1 MYDDAK
7 QGSRCIRTV
16 WLVAPFLFLLIA
28 LHSGCSRSHYRLQA
42 DREVRCLIES
52 GSTDP
57 RWPLDDYTI
66 NPDPRSR
73 FYDPN
78 PADCP
83 PMPLDDPVS
92 HQLMHCVDGK
102 KGYQHW
108 DNYGNTGYSD
118 NPLWKAYLPLNED
131 GELVLDRRAAVQIA
145 LLQSPEYQTELEDLY
160 LSALDV
166 TFERFQFDTQF
177 FGGNDTFFRT
187 TGPLSGYATSDSILT
202 DDASLSLRKQFATG
216 GELVAGVANS
226 VIWELGGPNSYRVT
240 TPITFAF
247 VQPLLRAAGRAVVLE
262 DLTQSERDLLA
273 NIRQM
278 ERFRRGFYN
287 AVVAGR
293 AGVQGPNAAGVG
305 LPSIS
310 GGFSSSAGG
319 FLSLL
324 ESQVRIRN
332 TEGNV
337 AGTQDSLYQIEA
349 LFEANR
355 VSPRSQVELIRQSLY
370 DVQSSLLRERTDY
383 AESLDNFKVALGLPP
398 SLKVRIEDPLL
409 RQFDLIDPELTETQ
423 SVMNDLLQMFR
434 DDATHPALETQWY
447 GELSPAREACAALL
461 EMVEG
466 DIGRFQQAL
475 PDRIASLQL
484 IAARPEAQ
492 TGQVDEG
499 IFSTERL
506 RLRLETVREDF
517 GELKGKMASTLA
529 QIQSIESIRQSE
541 AGNPNVMSA
550 DARKMLVDVFTDLYD
565 ELLELSLIEARA
577 RLDTVT
583 LIPIEL
589 TAEEAFDIAR
599 GNRRDWM
606 NARAALVDQWRLIEV
621 SANALK
627 SDVDVVV
634 EGRADPLASNLFGSQ
649 PVNNTTGTLRVGL
662 EFDAPLT
669 RLAERNVYRRSLINY
684 QRTRRQYYVFEDRIQ
699 QSLRDAIRTIRL
711 GQIDFEVRRAAVF
724 VAAIRTD
731 MTRLQLTKPP
741 AKGGNVG
748 ATTARDVQDA
758 LQALLRAQNN
768 FLAIWV
774 DYEAQ
779 RMNLDLDLGTMQLD
793 AQGLWVD
800 PGPVTGDR
808 MRAMETIQP
817 LPAIDGDP
825 AGIGVPPT
833 LAPPMAH
840 APTPLPP
847 VVRTVAHERV
857 RSVQVRR

>member
-1 MYDDAK
+1 MYDDANP
-7 QGSRCIRTV
+7 GSRCARAV
-16 WLVAPFLFLLIA
+16 WLVAPVILFMLA
-28 LHSGCSRSHYRLQA
+28 VQFGCSRSHYRLQA

-92 HQLMHCVDGK
+92 HQLMQCVDGK
-102 KGYQHW
+102 RGARSW
-108 DNYGNTGYSD
+108 DKYGVTGYAD
-118 NPLWKAYLPLNED
+118 NPIWKAYLPLNEE
-131 GELVLDRRAAVQIA
+131 GELVLDRRAAVQMA
-145 LLQSPEYQTELEDLY
+145 LLQSREYQTELEDLY

-187 TGPLSGYATSDSILT
+187 TGPLSGDAFSESTLA
-202 DDASLSLRKQFATG
+202 DDAAISLRKQFATG

-226 VIWELGGPNSYRVT
+226 VVWELGGPNSYRVT

-287 AVVAGR
+287 AIVAGR
-293 AGVQGPNAAGVG
+293 AGVQGPSPSGVG
-305 LPSIS
+305 LPSVS

-319 FLSLL
+319 FISLL

-332 TEGNV
+332 LEANV
-337 AGTQDSLYQIEA
+337 AGNQDSLYQMEA

-355 VSPRSQVELIRQSLY
+355 VKPKSQVELIRQSLY
-370 DVQSSLLRERTDY
+370 RSQSSLLSERARYDET
-383 AESLDNFKVALGLPP
+383 LDSFKVTLGLPP
-398 SLKVRIEDPLL
+398 SLPVRIEDPLL
-409 RQFDLIDPELTETQ
+409 DQFNLIDPQLTEAQNLT
-423 SVMNDLLQMFR
+423 NELLQMFR
-434 DDATHPALETQWY
+434 DDTTHPALEIEWY
-447 GELSPAREACAALL
+447 NDLRQAREYCLGQLAL
-461 EMVEG
+461 VEE
-466 DIGRFQQAL
+466 DIQKFNQAV
-475 PDRIASLQL
+475 PDRISNLQMLAS
-484 IAARPEAQ
+484 RPEAQ
-492 TGQVDEG
+492 TGQIDED
-499 IFSTERL
+499 IFSTTLLQERL
-506 RLRLETVREDF
+506 AMLRADF
-517 GELKGKMASTLA
+517 KELRGKMSKTFSQLE
-529 QIQSIESIRQSE
+529 SLESIRQ
-541 AGNPNVMSA
+541 ADGQNPKVMSA
-550 DARKMLVDVFTDLYD
+550 ESRSLLVDVFTELYD
-565 ELLELSLIEARA
+565 QLLELSLIEARA

-583 LIPIEL
+583 LMSIEL
-589 TAEEAFDIAR
+589 SAEEAFEIAR

-606 NARAALVDQWRLIEV
+606 NARAAVVDQWRLIEV
-621 SANALK
+621 AANDLK
-627 SDVDVVV
+627 SDLDVVV
-634 EGRADPLASNLFGSQ
+634 EGRMDPLASNLFGST
-649 PVNNTTGTLRVGL
+649 PVNNTTGTMRVGV

-669 RLAERNVYRRSLINY
+669 RLAERNTYRRALINY
-684 QRTRRQYYVFEDRIQ
+684 QRTRRQYLAFEDTIE

-711 GQIDFEVRRAAVF
+711 SQIDFEVRRAAVF
-724 VAAIRTD
+724 VAIIRTD
-731 MTRLQLTKPP
+731 MTRLQLTEPP
-741 AKGGNVG
+741 AKGGGVG

-758 LQALLRAQNN
+758 LQSLLSAQNE
-768 FLAIWV
+768 FLSIWV
-774 DYEAQ
+774 NYEAQ

-793 AQGLWVD
+793 SHGLWID

-808 MRAMETIQP
+808 MRGMETIQP

-825 AGIGVPPT
+825 AGIGIPPT
-833 LAPPMAH
+833 LAPPMAQ

-847 VVRTVAHERV
+847 VVRTVSHERV